1 MPPRGK
7 RPPPAKAGGAS
18 GVALAALT
26 LAALVLGA
34 VSIFFLQGR
43 DGDSAAV
50 QQGDAGRSAAA
61 TQASAG
67 QADLSPEEAAA
78 RFVAD
83 LLKQHRVMIFSK
95 SYW

>member
-18 GVALAALT
+18 GALAALT

-43 DGDSAAV
+43 DSDSAAV

>member
-7 RPPPAKAGGAS
+7 RPPPSKSGGAS

-26 LAALVLGA
+26 LTALVLGA
-34 VSIFFLQGR
+34 ASIFFLQNRGK
-43 DGDSAAV
+43 SAAV
-50 QQGDAGRSAAA
+50 QQGEAAAA
-61 TQASAG
+61 TQA
-67 QADLSPEEAAA
+67 QLTPEEAAA

-83 LLKQHRVMIFSK
+83 QLKQHRVVIFSK